1 MTIKSETTHQ
11 REYAWMLVNY
21 MELFIL
27 HCHRIQNRNI
37 LLQNDDV
44 TKAADERQAIQ
55 EKEPLEMVID
65 ILNWK
70 NYLLT
75 YNMYAKPK
83 YFGQVCVSNCNCANV
98 LFVAFRSGQKSLTK
112 YMGVVALCYKHY
124 ITLVTQLPQTMQN

>member
-1 MTIKSETTHQ
+1 
-11 REYAWMLVNY
+11 MLVNY

-65 ILNWK
+65 ILN
-70 NYLLT
+70 
-75 YNMYAKPK
+75 
-83 YFGQVCVSNCNCANV
+83 
-98 LFVAFRSGQKSLTK
+98 
-112 YMGVVALCYKHY
+112 
-124 ITLVTQLPQTMQN
+124 